1 MSPMVRARR
10 LALLAAFWSIAHWCW
25 TPPRGDLEV
34 PRRRAALLGAVST
47 WKALTAPACA
57 EEVQYTAATPTGDP
71 YLERVDSRSGDFS
84 IQLPVTWQK
93 EFDNYAGRLIMS
105 VDPEELA
112 KLQKNEPNEM
122 VTLRCARLTLPAL
135 LRSAQ
140 YMPRQGDEQRSN
152 WKEVALGN
160 VTGANIAEWLM
171 RAGQQALA
179 TSVGMELPQVD
190 ISIVDFQI
198 TEGQD
203 QSILS
208 WHATT
213 KVEVSSVRPLG
224 QESDQVQGLGGKSL
238 VPLSQAL
245 TQPPPPGDVPPLSTF
260 GQAILRKGLVT
271 FAVAQA
277 PVNRIDAAYKGPTG
291 KQYLDYI
298 VQSLKLA
305 PLKG

>member
-10 LALLAAFWSIAHWCW
+10 LALLAAFWSVAHWCW
-25 TPPRGDLEV
+25 TPATQELKV
-34 PRRRAALLGAVST
+34 PGRRAALLGAVST
-47 WKALTAPACA
+47 LSALTGPAYA

-93 EFDNYAGRLIMS
+93 EFDSYAGRLIMS
-105 VDPEELA
+105 VDPDELA

-198 TEGQD
+198 TEGQG

-213 KVEVSSVRPLG
+213 KVEASSVRPLG

-260 GQAILRKGLVT
+260 GQAILRKGAVT

-277 PVNRIDAAYKGPTG
+277 PLNRIDAAYKGPTG
-291 KQYLDYI
+291 KKYLDYI

>member
-1 MSPMVRARR
+1 MVRARR
-10 LALLAAFWSIAHWCW
+10 LVLLAAFWSVAHWCW
-25 TPPRGDLEV
+25 TLPTENLEV
-34 PRRRAALLGAVST
+34 PGRRAALRGAVST
-47 WKALTAPACA
+47 LSALTAPAYA

-93 EFDNYAGRLIMS
+93 EFDSYAGRLIMS